1 MLYKATKNK
10 PLIRILFGYT
20 VCISRMNKINM
31 DKLKQIKNLFKK
43 LIKDEKSVF
52 YAVNRINR
60 SILDKAKKLLYG
72 KYKVF
77 L

>member
-1 MLYKATKNK
+1 
-10 PLIRILFGYT
+10 
-20 VCISRMNKINM
+20 M